1 MIELSLHIMDI
12 VQNSLTAGATRVE
25 ILIEESVE
33 KDRLSIEIRDNGKGI
48 SPEMVSRVTD
58 PFVTSRK
65 TRPVGL
71 GLSLFKE
78 AAERCGGGME
88 VHSEMGRGTR
98 VLVRFRLDHFDRAPL
113 GNIGETMGVLITGNP
128 RVDFVYEHRVEGNGY
143 RLATSEMK
151 KVLGSVPLADPAV
164 FEFVRHDIE
173 EGLKRIGADT
183 FPKVRK
189 LLQ

>member
-48 SPEMVSRVTD
+48 PPEMVSRVTD

-98 VLVRFRLDHFDRAPL
+98 VLVRFQLDHFDRAPL

-128 RVDFVYEHRVEGNGY
+128 PVDFVYEHRVEGNGY

-151 KVLGSVPLADPAV
+151 KVLGSVPLSDPAV

>member
-48 SPEMVSRVTD
+48 PPEMVSRVTD

-98 VLVRFRLDHFDRAPL
+98 VLVRFQLDHFDRAPL

-128 RVDFVYEHRVEGNGY
+128 PVDFVYEHRVEGNGY